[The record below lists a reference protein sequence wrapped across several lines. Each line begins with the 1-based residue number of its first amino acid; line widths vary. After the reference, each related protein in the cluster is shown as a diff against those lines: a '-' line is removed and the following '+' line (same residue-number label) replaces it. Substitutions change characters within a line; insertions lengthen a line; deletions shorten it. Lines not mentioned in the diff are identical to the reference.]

1 VTRER
6 TVTIPPGVDD
16 GTQIRV
22 SGEGEMGVQG
32 GPPGNLYVVLAVEPH
47 PVFQRRGDDILVEMN
62 VNVAQAALGADVTV
76 PTMEGEETITV
87 PAGTQS
93 GTIMRLRAKGVPHL
107 KRDGRGDELIMVRV
121 AVPTDLTSEQRD
133 LLKKLGETLEPETV
147 WHEKRGFFDELREL
161 FGL

>member
-1 VTRER
+1 
-6 TVTIPPGVDD
+6 
-16 GTQIRV
+16 
-22 SGEGEMGVQG
+22 
-32 GPPGNLYVVLAVEPH
+32 
-47 PVFQRRGDDILVEMN
+47 MN

-93 GTIMRLRAKGVPHL
+93 GTIMRLRGKGVPHL

-121 AVPTDLTSEQRD
+121 AVPTDLTLEQREM
-133 LLKKLGETLEPETV
+133 LKKLGETLEPETV